1 MEVQQRPVILVGAGA
16 LGILFGQ
23 RLTAAFDGSAH
34 WFFSVGDSVA
44 DVVPGCSPIAIDK
57 ASGAAY
63 LEAYEAEQAEKAEK
77 EAAASAKADKASK

>member
-1 MEVQQRPVILVGAGA
+1 MELKEAKRLAQAAISD
-16 LGILFGQ
+16 GQ

-57 ASGAAY
+57 VSGAASY
-63 LEAYEAEQAEKAEK
+63 PMPSIPSILTGQAPTAAEVEMEQAREVAL
-77 EAAASAKADKASK
+77 A